1 MIEQEFTIDDFL
13 NHKVAVKCE
22 PDDVEWKKFMMYLEI
37 DHQLRWNAGELPT
50 QYEAQYGYY
59 LYVRENGRICMSAYP
74 SDDGLT
80 TCPFE
85 DLIWQQQPDINMDM
99 FTMLIGG

>member
-1 MIEQEFTIDDFL
+1 MMKQEFTIDDFL
-13 NHKVAVKCE
+13 NRKVAVKCE
-22 PDDVEWKKFMMYLEI
+22 PDDEEWKNFMMYLEI
-37 DHQLRWNAGELPT
+37 DHKLLWNAGELPT

-59 LYVRENGRICMSAYP
+59 LCVIGNGRIRMNAYP

-80 TCPFE
+80 TCLLS
-85 DLIWQQQPDINMDM
+85 DLIWKQHTDINMDM